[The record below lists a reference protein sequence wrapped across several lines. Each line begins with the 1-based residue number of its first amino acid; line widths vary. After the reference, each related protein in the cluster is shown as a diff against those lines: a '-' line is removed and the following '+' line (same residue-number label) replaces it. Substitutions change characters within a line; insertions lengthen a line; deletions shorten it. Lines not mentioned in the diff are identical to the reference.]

1 MKNLQRYCTSGFAAE
16 FLVHQPRAGRGPH
29 PEPTSCLSAR
39 FFVVKNKQARSKTT
53 EVGRQTKRRRNGQT
67 AERAGRGKKRRL
79 RRRSSDLNFM
89 RLLRGGQG
97 CGNCTLCLQC
107 LHLAAPPSPP
117 PPPPL
122 RPQITKKRREARA
135 VADVLVSPPQQ
146 APTAVSKWKT
156 NK

>member
-107 LHLAAPPSPP
+107 LHLAAPPLS
-117 PPPPL
+117 
-122 RPQITKKRREARA
+122 TSSSSSSSSNNEEAEGSESGGRCA
-135 VADVLVSPPQQ
+135 RLSATTGSNCRFQME
-146 APTAVSKWKT
+146 